1 MTCFEADLR
10 VTSCTFQL
18 FRTSI
23 ACFCS
28 TYRCGATGA
37 TAGIRPR
44 SADARAEAAER
55 DAASAETR
63 DSRERDQKAGALS
76 RVATWSEARARAL
89 AALTADEL
97 GEDGEDSDGF
107 RFSAFMHC
115 DLSAST

>member
-1 MTCFEADLR
+1 MKRIFELQV